1 MRNACVGRG
10 FRQHFAALLSL
21 RQMLPHLLALLRLRA
36 VLPLRRFDEFSAF
49 AIVLVD
55 GPPQLRDALVAE
67 REDVD
72 RLPMAECRLNLG
84 WELLGAVETI
94 VHLDVHTR
102 NELQAPP
109 LLRSLRCCL
118 WQGPLRSPPCH
129 LQLQCSKTEAHCVAR
144 TRGAIQPAGSRTMR
158 SWAETG
164 FDNMIANKIKFAIII
179 NMQPVYLCR
188 RTPFMISSLHVTKVM
203 MLNMIMTTRRGCGSL
218 CNLYASA
225 VGHLS

>member
-1 MRNACVGRG
+1 
-10 FRQHFAALLSL
+10 
-21 RQMLPHLLALLRLRA
+21 ML
-36 VLPLRRFDEFSAF
+36 VSGGDSDSTSRRFSAF
-49 AIVLVD
+49 AIILVD

-67 REDVD
+67 REEVD
-72 RLPMAECRLNLG
+72 RLPMGECRLNLG

-94 VHLDVHTR
+94 VHLDAHTHD
-102 NELQAPP
+102 ELQAPP

-203 MLNMIMTTRRGCGSL
+203 MLNMIMTTRRHCGSL

>member
-67 REDVD
+67 REEVD
-72 RLPMAECRLNLG
+72 RLPMGECRLNLG
-84 WELLGAVETI
+84 WELLGAFETI
-94 VHLDVHTR
+94 VHLDVHTHD
-102 NELQAPP
+102 ELEAPR
-109 LLRSLRCCL
+109 LFRSLRCCL
-118 WQGPLRSPPCH
+118 WQ
-129 LQLQCSKTEAHCVAR
+129 LQCSNTEAHCVAR

>member
-1 MRNACVGRG
+1 
-10 FRQHFAALLSL
+10 
-21 RQMLPHLLALLRLRA
+21 MLPHLLALLRLRA

-94 VHLDVHTR
+94 VHLDVHTH

-144 TRGAIQPAGSRTMR
+144 TRGAIQPA
-158 SWAETG
+158 
-164 FDNMIANKIKFAIII
+164 FDNMIANKINFAIII
-179 NMQPVYLCR
+179 VMQPVYLRR

-218 CNLYASA
+218 CNL
-225 VGHLS
+225 